1 MDPLL
6 QFIALTIV
14 RLNQLVQPILVPLCF
29 ITAWTVVVL
38 VVWNIVAA
46 AREGISRAKQMHQ
59 IPCADCRYFTN
70 SHFLKCPI
78 NPTLALS
85 EEAIG
90 CRDFESIKP
99 FKPAKE
105 SRIKDSTL
113 V

>member
-1 MDPLL
+1 MDQLL
-6 QFIALTIV
+6 QLVALTIV
-14 RLNQLVQPILVPLCF
+14 RLNQLIQPILVPLCF
-29 ITAWTVVVL
+29 LTAWTVVVL
-38 VVWNIVAA
+38 VIWNLVAT

-59 IPCADCRYFTN
+59 IPCANCRYFTN

-78 NPTLALS
+78 NPTVALS

-99 FKPAKE
+99 LSPVE
-105 SRIKDSTL
+105 GSRIKDSTP